1 VSESEWE
8 CGARFWGL
16 GGAHIRADTRKPAS
30 RCALEPIM
38 ITGMRCRLAD
48 PHEDLVPKD
57 PEVDVLEEPHSVA
70 DTT

>member
-1 VSESEWE
+1 
-8 CGARFWGL
+8 
-16 GGAHIRADTRKPAS
+16 
-30 RCALEPIM
+30 M

>member
-1 VSESEWE
+1 
-8 CGARFWGL
+8 
-16 GGAHIRADTRKPAS
+16 
-30 RCALEPIM
+30 M

-57 PEVDVLEEPHSVA
+57 PGVDILEEPHSVA